1 MLQKMEEYTGVV
13 ILATNYLQNIDEAFK
28 RRLTAIIE
36 FPFPDMLHRRLLW
49 RSVIPQEL
57 PLGDDVDLD
66 FLASGFEMS
75 GSQIKNSILS
85 AAFLAAGEDL
95 ETVSMGHILRSV
107 RKELAKSGK
116 KLTREDF
123 GEYCVLLDE
132 MGNGYEV

>member
-1 MLQKMEEYTGVV
+1 M
-13 ILATNYLQNIDEAFK
+13 
-28 RRLTAIIE
+28 
-36 FPFPDMLHRRLLW
+36 
-49 RSVIPQEL
+49 
-57 PLGDDVDLD
+57 DLD

-116 KLTREDF
+116 KADTGGFWRILRAS
-123 GEYCVLLDE
+123 
-132 MGNGYEV
+132 